1 MKRQCNHVD
10 TYSLS
15 LLFRSNA
22 FINFIISHKLKPKV
36 ESLFSISKVIFIVRE
51 LLLTTVQHCLLKK
64 TLNKF
69 GGILEPFAKVSKID
83 Q

>member
-22 FINFIISHKLKPKV
+22 FINFIISPKLKPKG

>member
-10 TYSLS
+10 IYSIS

-22 FINFIISHKLKPKV
+22 FINFIISPKLKPEV
-36 ESLFSISKVIFIVRE
+36 ESLFSVSKVIFIVRE

-69 GGILEPFAKVSKID
+69 RGILEPFVKVSKID

>member
-22 FINFIISHKLKPKV
+22 FINFISPKLKPKV

>member
-22 FINFIISHKLKPKV
+22 FINFIISPKLKPKV
-36 ESLFSISKVIFIVRE
+36 ESLFSVSKVIFIVRE